1 MSAWIVAGRRT
12 AVAPRG
18 GAFRRL
24 GLTDLAVPVVQACLA
39 DAGILA
45 GDVDEVIVANALGGG
60 GNVARLVAL
69 ASGLPERVAGLTID
83 RQCAGGLDA
92 VLLARALVESGAAKV
107 VVAGGV
113 ESYSR
118 RPLRLHTDPDG
129 GAAVAYDRPAFTP
142 WPDRDPDMHI
152 AAAALAQ
159 RLGIARR
166 AQDDW
171 AISSHIK
178 ALGGGFTREIVGLA
192 GVSHDTFARVLTA
205 QTAGRATVLASSVTT
220 ATTAVAADAAAFV
233 VVVSQAWAGKT
244 ALRIAGGAT
253 RGAAPDEPG
262 LAPVT
267 AMTEVL
273 QRAGLTA
280 QDLQMAEIMEAY
292 AVQALACI
300 HAMGIDPAIVNP
312 AGGALARGH
321 PIGASGAILAVRLF
335 HGLAAGYG
343 LAAIAAAGGIG
354 TALLVERQTAQH
366 FANI

>member
-1 MSAWIVAGRRT
+1 M
-12 AVAPRG
+12 
-18 GAFRRL
+18 
-24 GLTDLAVPVVQACLA
+24 
-39 DAGILA
+39 
-45 GDVDEVIVANALGGG
+45 
-60 GNVARLVAL
+60 
-69 ASGLPERVAGLTID
+69 
-83 RQCAGGLDA
+83 
-92 VLLARALVESGAAKV
+92 
-107 VVAGGV
+107 
-113 ESYSR
+113 
-118 RPLRLHTDPDG
+118 
-129 GAAVAYDRPAFTP
+129 
-142 WPDRDPDMHI
+142 
-152 AAAALAQ
+152 
-159 RLGIARR
+159 GIARR

-178 ALGGGFTREIVGLA
+178 ALGGGFTREFVGLA

-354 TALLVERQTAQH
+354 TALLVER
-366 FANI
+366 